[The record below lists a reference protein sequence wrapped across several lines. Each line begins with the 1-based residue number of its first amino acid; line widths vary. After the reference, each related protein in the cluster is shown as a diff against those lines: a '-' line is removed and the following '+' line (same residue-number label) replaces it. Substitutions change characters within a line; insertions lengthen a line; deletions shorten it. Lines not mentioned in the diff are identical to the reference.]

1 MKRKVFVARQVF
13 GEALAFLEAHFE
25 VLTRSRARAPSPA
38 PGSMSSSASPR

>member
-13 GEALAFLEAHFE
+13 DEALAFLEAHFE
-25 VLTRSRARAPSPA
+25 LLASSRARAPSPA